1 MTENKPRN
9 DNTERIGVNAVEAIT
24 IKDFNWIF
32 REQPIQDMG
41 IDAHIELVDDGKP
54 TGKLLA
60 VQIKT
65 GISHFNEKEDVLTY
79 YGKLQHLDYWNN
91 HSLPVI
97 LIAHLPDED
106 KTYWVL
112 INEQTIERTKKSWKV
127 DIPKN
132 NIFSETSKNRL
143 SIAFEG
149 SPAQQK
155 LRKLAL
161 DEPLMR
167 HIEKGGKV
175 SIELEEWINKSLSR
189 SPVQIYIIDENGD
202 EELAKDL
209 FYYYTGR
216 TLEEFAQEIFPW
228 ASISIDINFYDENQD
243 DEDYEY
249 AEWKADMNFSERKPL
264 LIYPYRNACG
274 EVDYYRLE
282 LKLNDLGTSFL
293 RVSNF
298 LAEI

>member
-1 MTENKPRN
+1 MIENKPRS
-9 DNTERIGVNAVEAIT
+9 DNTERIGVNAVEAVT
-24 IKDFNWIF
+24 IKDLNWIF

-41 IDAHIELVDDGKP
+41 IDAHIEIVDDDKP

-65 GISHFNEKEDVLTY
+65 GRSHFNEKEDVLTY
-79 YGKLQHLDYWNN
+79 YGKLQHLDYWNH

-97 LIAHLPDED
+97 LIAHIPDEE

-112 INEQTIERTKKSWKV
+112 INEQTIERTKKSWKI
-127 DIPKN
+127 DIPKS

-143 SIAFEG
+143 AIAFEG

-155 LRKLAL
+155 FRKLAI

-167 HIEKGGKV
+167 HIEKGGKLSV
-175 SIELEEWINKSLSR
+175 ELEEWINKSLSR
-189 SPVQIYIIDENGD
+189 SPVKIYIIDKNG
-202 EELAKDL
+202 EEKLTKDL
-209 FYYYTGR
+209 FYFYPGHTV
-216 TLEEFAQEIFPW
+216 EEFVQKVFPW
-228 ASISIDINFYDENQD
+228 ASISIDLDFYDENQD

-249 AEWKADMNFSERKPL
+249 AQRKAYMNFAERKPL
-264 LIYPYRNACG
+264 LIYPYRNACN
-274 EVDYYRLE
+274 EVDCYRLE

-298 LAEI
+298 LAEV